1 MLCVGVLKAA
11 PAANAL
17 MAAQHTCTKTESA
30 TAAVISY
37 SPDPLPLHYFLP
49 VWMSSAECVSGLQG
63 PSSWAEQLSCVT
75 FSPLLCISGSLLY
88 FGLACLQGSLIFP
101 SPPQSMWPLC
111 ATHSV
116 NSLTPQGT
124 SNSLPLPLSPPTL
137 PLRAA

>member
-11 PAANAL
+11 PATNAL

-30 TAAVISY
+30 TAAVISH

-63 PSSWAEQLSCVT
+63 PSSWAEQLGCVT
-75 FSPLLCISGSLLY
+75 FSPLLCISGSLLD
-88 FGLACLQGSLIFP
+88 FGLACLQGSLIP
-101 SPPQSMWPLC
+101 PPQSMWPFC

-116 NSLTPQGT
+116 NSPTPQGT
-124 SNSLPLPLSPPTL
+124 ANSLPLPLSPPTF